1 MNANSVTHTNDIPR
15 SRWLRIIPPILITC
29 IISYMDR
36 VNIAFAMPGGMD
48 SDLGISATMAGLA
61 GGIFF
66 IGYLFLQVP
75 GGKIAV
81 HGSGKKFIGW
91 SLVAWV
97 IISILTGLITNQY
110 QLLFLRFALG
120 VAEGGMLPVVLTM
133 ISNWFPDAERGRANA
148 IVIMFVPI
156 AGIITAPLSGWIIS
170 AMDWRWLFIIE
181 GLLSAV
187 VLVLWSLTV
196 CDRPQEARWIDE
208 REKKWLIDTLNAEQ
222 KQLAKTAVKNA
233 SLSAVLSDRTMWQLI
248 ALNFFYQ
255 TGIYGYTL
263 WLPTI
268 LKELTH
274 STMGQVGMLAILP
287 YVGAMAG
294 MFIFSSL
301 SDRTGKRK
309 LFVALPL
316 MGFAFCMFMSV
327 VLKEHIWLSYA
338 ALVGCGVFL
347 QSAAGVFWTIPAR
360 LFSAEMAGGAR
371 GVINALGNLGGFCGP
386 YAVGLLITFYSKDA
400 GVYCLAVSLA
410 IASLLALMLPAKCDA
425 PNSVVDDAKAPLPQ
439 RAG

>member
-1 MNANSVTHTNDIPR
+1 
-15 SRWLRIIPPILITC
+15 
-29 IISYMDR
+29 MDR

-425 PNSVVDDAKAPLPQ
+425 PNSSDLPEPDG
-439 RAG
+439 RLTTH